1 MFDVIKGCNKE
12 SNCIGIR
19 KVATYGYY
27 NVQCSLQIEEF
38 KKMFKIF
45 NSCTGAAWSTRKI
58 WKARK

>member
-45 NSCTGAAWSTRKI
+45 NSCTGTAWNTRKI